1 MAFGKKKEKE
11 ENGEKSN
18 KSNKGVLI
26 ILFILGLVVLGGA
39 TFGGVYLFMK
49 TKNTVESQPVVIE
62 ETYME
67 LKEFTV
73 NLADEGG
80 KRYFKGEISIGYDK
94 TKEKLKEELTGK
106 EVVVRDN
113 IIFFFKSQKDIL
125 IIIAF
130 ILLFK
135 FPGHLPPQ
143 ARLPRVR
150 ANPRPRL
157 MISRELVQET
167 AVINDLAFYVGL
179 GIGEDWV
186 RV

>member
-1 MAFGKKKEKE
+1 MAFGKGKAK
-11 ENGEKSN
+11 ENGEN
-18 KSNKGVLI
+18 TPKSNKGVLI

-80 KRYFKGEISIGYDK
+80 KRYFKGELSIGYDK
-94 TKEKLKEELTGK
+94 SKEKLAEELKGK

-113 IIFFFKSQKDIL
+113 IIFYFKSQKADYINNVENTETMKKQLIEAINKDLTKGKITDIRFKSM
-125 IIIAF
+125 II
-130 ILLFK
+130 
-135 FPGHLPPQ
+135 Q
-143 ARLPRVR
+143 
-150 ANPRPRL
+150 
-157 MISRELVQET
+157 
-167 AVINDLAFYVGL
+167 
-179 GIGEDWV
+179 
-186 RV
+186 

>member
-1 MAFGKKKEKE
+1 MAFGKGKAKENV
-11 ENGEKSN
+11 ENTP

-49 TKNTVESQPVVIE
+49 TKTTVESQPVVIE

-94 TKEKLKEELTGK
+94 SKEKLKEELTGK
-106 EVVVRDN
+106 EVVIRDD
-113 IIFFFKSQKDIL
+113 IIFYFKSQKADYINNVENTETMKRQLIDAINKDLTKGKITDIRFKSM
-125 IIIAF
+125 II
-130 ILLFK
+130 
-135 FPGHLPPQ
+135 Q
-143 ARLPRVR
+143 
-150 ANPRPRL
+150 
-157 MISRELVQET
+157 
-167 AVINDLAFYVGL
+167 
-179 GIGEDWV
+179 
-186 RV
+186 